1 MRHLTIISILLLF
14 YNCSIFNKN
23 KKNETINS
31 KSDIKIVDD
40 ISSED
45 SNSKKTN
52 MLDNS
57 EPFYPV
63 KESLDDIQSQIN
75 ELRARVIDYETKINI
90 PTINTDMLKM
100 IDYPHLQHEI
110 ETTSG
115 NVIRGN
121 ILKEDM
127 DKIIIE
133 TKIGQITIEKRAV
146 VSVHTLDPL
155 TANLELDQEPTEKK
169 FSDKIRYSGTVSN
182 KGGARADFVRVI
194 FYLWGEDANLIAA
207 DSAFV
212 DGATRISNS
221 GIIYDTALYPNES
234 AEYEVDVPIDNAD
247 KIQYVTRDIKYHS
260 PN

>member
-1 MRHLTIISILLLF
+1 MRHLSIIIILLLF
-14 YNCSIFNKN
+14 FGCSIFNKN
-23 KKNETINS
+23 KADNISNEDNYATNIDD
-31 KSDIKIVDD
+31 SDY
-40 ISSED
+40 
-45 SNSKKTN
+45 SNSQDGGAT
-52 MLDNS
+52 MLESS

-63 KESLDDIQSQIN
+63 KESLDDIQTQIN

-90 PTINTDMLKM
+90 PTVNTDMLKM

-110 ETTSG
+110 ETSSG

-133 TKIGQITIEKRAV
+133 TKIGQITIEKQTV
-146 VSVHTLDPL
+146 ISVRTIEPL
-155 TANLELDQEPTEKK
+155 TANLELDQEPSEKK
-169 FSDKIRYSGTVSN
+169 FSDKMRYSGTITN

-221 GIIYDTALYPNES
+221 GIIYDTVLNPNES
-234 AEYEVDVPIDNAD
+234 AEYEVNVLIENAE
-247 KIQYVTRDIKYHS
+247 KIQYVTRDIKYHN
-260 PN
+260 PE

>member
-1 MRHLTIISILLLF
+1 MRQLTIAALLLLF
-14 YNCSIFNKN
+14 YNCSLFNKS
-23 KKNETINS
+23 KKNEPINNNGDIEIINENTG
-31 KSDIKIVDD
+31 SDSGEK
-40 ISSED
+40 E
-45 SNSKKTN
+45 TN
-52 MLDNS
+52 MLDTS

-63 KESLDDIQSQIN
+63 KESLDDIQNQIN

-90 PTINTDMLKM
+90 PTVNTDMLKM

-133 TKIGQITIEKRAV
+133 TKIGQITIEKQAV
-146 VSVHTLDPL
+146 VSVRTLDPL
-155 TANLELDQEPTEKK
+155 TASLELDQEPEEKK
-169 FSDKIRYSGTVSN
+169 FSDKIRYSGTISN

-212 DGATRISNS
+212 DGATRVSNS

-234 AEYEVDVPIDNAD
+234 AEYEVDVRIENAD
-247 KIQYVTRDIKYHS
+247 NIQYVTRDIKYHN
-260 PN
+260 PH

>member
-1 MRHLTIISILLLF
+1 MRHLSIIIILLLF
-14 YNCSIFNKN
+14 IGCSMFNKN
-23 KKNETINS
+23 KEDNFSEEDNSATIGNEQDYENTQI
-31 KSDIKIVDD
+31 
-40 ISSED
+40 ER
-45 SNSKKTN
+45 TN
-52 MLDNS
+52 MLENS

-63 KESLDDIQSQIN
+63 KESLDDIQKQIN

-90 PTINTDMLKM
+90 PTVNTDMLKM
-100 IDYPHLQHEI
+100 VDYPHLQHEI

-133 TKIGQITIEKRAV
+133 TKIGQITIEKQTVISIR
-146 VSVHTLDPL
+146 SIEPL
-155 TANLELDQEPTEKK
+155 TANLELDQEPSEKK
-169 FSDKIRYSGTVSN
+169 FSDKIRYSGTITN

-234 AEYEVDVPIDNAD
+234 AEYEVDVSIENSE
-247 KIQYVTRDIKYHS
+247 KIQYVTRDIKYHN
-260 PN
+260 PK